1 MDCSII
7 ETTWFNYGVYSLKQ
21 ETPIVTPQ
29 QAPSGAPK
37 GVIHMSILVTG
48 ATGTIGSQVL
58 AQLAG
63 RGTQVRALT
72 RSPKTA
78 RLPATIEPVLGD
90 LADVDSLRAAMK
102 GVDTL
107 FLLVP
112 NVADELTQAMLAL
125 SVARESGIKG
135 IVYLSVFKGDT
146 YTDVPHFAGKHT
158 VERMI
163 EDLSLPATVLRPA
176 YFIQNDLR
184 QKEPLL
190 KSGVYGMPI
199 GSKGVSMVDIRD
211 IGESAA
217 IELLRRHRA
226 PKALSRE
233 TYGLVGPDA
242 LNGEQIATIWGEALG
257 QSVRYGG
264 DDLAAMEQRM
274 KGIIPSWHAM
284 ELRLMLSR
292 YQTDGAVASATD
304 LARLTTLL
312 GHAPRSYRA
321 FAIDAAAQWAGG

>member
-1 MDCSII
+1 
-7 ETTWFNYGVYSLKQ
+7 
-21 ETPIVTPQ
+21 
-29 QAPSGAPK
+29 
-37 GVIHMSILVTG
+37 MSILVTG

-58 AQLAG
+58 SYLAG
-63 RGTQVRALT
+63 QDAQVHALT
-72 RSPKTA
+72 RSPDTA
-78 RLPATIEPVLGD
+78 KLPAGVIPVAGD
-90 LADVDSLRAAMK
+90 LADVDALRVAMK

-107 FLLVP
+107 FLLAP

-125 SVARESGIKG
+125 SVAKENGIKG
-135 IVYLSVFKGDT
+135 VVYLSVFKGDS

-163 EDLSLPATVLRPA
+163 EGLGVPATILRPA

-184 QKEPLL
+184 QKAPLL
-190 KSGVYGMPI
+190 NLGVYGMPI

-211 IGESAA
+211 IGEAAA

-226 PKALSRE
+226 PAALPIE
-233 TYGLVGPDA
+233 TYSLVGPDS
-242 LNGEQIATIWGEALG
+242 LTGEQIATIWGEALG
-257 QSVRYGG
+257 RIVRYGG
-264 DDLAAMEQRM
+264 DDLVAMEQRT
-274 KGIIPSWHAM
+274 KGMMPSWHAM
-284 ELRLMLSR
+284 DLRLMLSR

-321 FAIDAAAQWAGG
+321 FAKDAASQWAAG